1 MRTSHHRVPVCN
13 VCYKAITIC
22 VVSGC
27 SFRCRVVKERLNVC
41 FYWGRTV
48 GGTVRG
54 ELLPRGER
62 RGVPPQKRGGV
73 VREEDE
79 RVNHGAVC
87 EGHIL
92 VVLWKFGIDPI
103 SPCCWRGGRRVLVR
117 EEEQRP
123 QRQDSSTCRVQ
134 SALRRKKKGRTGGL
148 VWKGHRGP

>member
-1 MRTSHHRVPVCN
+1 MLQGHHDLCGQWVLVSL
-13 VCYKAITIC
+13 
-22 VVSGC
+22 SGC
-27 SFRCRVVKERLNVC
+27 EGKIERLFLLGPHRRWDC
-41 FYWGRTV
+41 QRRT
-48 GGTVRG
+48 
-54 ELLPRGER
+54 PPKR
-62 RGVPPQKRGGV
+62 RKKRSPPQKRGGV